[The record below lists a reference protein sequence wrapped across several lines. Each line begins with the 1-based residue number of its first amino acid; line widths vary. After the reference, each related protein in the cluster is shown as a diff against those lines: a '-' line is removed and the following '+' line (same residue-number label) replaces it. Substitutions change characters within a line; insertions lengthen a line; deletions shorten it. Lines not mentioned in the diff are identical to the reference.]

1 MRCNRLHRREPDVPA
16 LKNLRKEAVR
26 HFQARKASGGEG
38 MHDRHPERAYGE
50 RDARTDGCKSERAG
64 SREVARA
71 S

>member
-1 MRCNRLHRREPDVPA
+1 MRCNLLHRREPDVPA

-26 HFQARKASGGEG
+26 HFQARKASVEKGCTTGT
-38 MHDRHPERAYGE
+38 RSAPIGE